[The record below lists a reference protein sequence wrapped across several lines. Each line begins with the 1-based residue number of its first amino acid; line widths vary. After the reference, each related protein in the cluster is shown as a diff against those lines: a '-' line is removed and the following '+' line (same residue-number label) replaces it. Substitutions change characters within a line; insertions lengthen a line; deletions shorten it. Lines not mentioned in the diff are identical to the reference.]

1 MVGNSAS
8 SDAFIRFVTLI
19 TIICLSIAVFTESSN
34 FMCYVKL
41 EPQKETRILML
52 VVIHKRFVL
61 IFSDH
66 IDSMLSLNTS
76 TCCMYDEMKF
86 SRC

>member
-1 MVGNSAS
+1 
-8 SDAFIRFVTLI
+8 
-19 TIICLSIAVFTESSN
+19 
-34 FMCYVKL
+34 MCYVKL

-76 TCCMYDEMKF
+76 TCCMYDETKF